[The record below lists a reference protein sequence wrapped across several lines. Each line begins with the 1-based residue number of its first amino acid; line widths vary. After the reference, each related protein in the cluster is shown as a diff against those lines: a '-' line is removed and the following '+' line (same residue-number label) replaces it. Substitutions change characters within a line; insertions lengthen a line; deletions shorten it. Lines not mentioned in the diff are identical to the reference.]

1 LHQKNA
7 YLPGFLFFL
16 QKTENH
22 MTTCL
27 KVHGLSKHFGQQGV
41 LREVTF
47 ALQEGEALGI
57 IGPNGAG
64 KTTLFNLIAG
74 WTAPSS
80 GEIFYYGEKITH
92 WPPDLRCREGMART
106 FQVPQVF
113 PEMNVLENV
122 MMGAWFGH
130 DPHPPEARARETAR
144 DLLDLVGL
152 GDKEAAPARDLT
164 LMQQR
169 LLELARALATRPR
182 LVLLDEIAAG
192 LSLKAVKQ
200 LTDLMVKLR
209 GQGLTLLLTD
219 HLLNLVVPVSDRL
232 LALDEGEIIA
242 QGPPQTIIHDPRV
255 EAAYL
260 GTKGAAAEEG

>member
-1 LHQKNA
+1 
-7 YLPGFLFFL
+7 
-16 QKTENH
+16 

-27 KVHGLSKHFGQQGV
+27 QVRGLSKHFGEQGV

-47 ALQEGEALGI
+47 ALEEGEALGI

-92 WPPDLRCREGMART
+92 WPPDRRCREGMART

-113 PEMNVLENV
+113 PEMSVLENV
-122 MMGAWFGH
+122 MMGAWFGRE
-130 DPHPPEARARETAR
+130 PYPPEARARDTAR

-152 GDKEAAPARDLT
+152 GDKEAAPARELT

-169 LLELARALATRPR
+169 LLELARALATGPR
-182 LVLLDEIAAG
+182 LLLLDEIAAG

-200 LTDLMVKLR
+200 LTDLMAGLR
-209 GQGLTLLLTD
+209 GQGLTLVLTD

-242 QGPPQTIIHDPRV
+242 AGPPQTIIHDPRV

-260 GTKGAAAEEG
+260 GTEAAAAEEG

>member
-1 LHQKNA
+1 ME
-7 YLPGFLFFL
+7 GV
-16 QKTENH
+16 E

-27 KVHGLSKHFGQQGV
+27 QVRGLSKQFGDQGV

-47 ALQEGEALGI
+47 SLEEGEALGI

-74 WTAPSS
+74 WLAPSR
-80 GEIFYYGEKITH
+80 GDIVFYGHNITH
-92 WPPDLRCREGMART
+92 WPADRRGREGMART
-106 FQVPQVF
+106 FQIPQVF
-113 PEMNVLENV
+113 PEMGVLENV
-122 MMGAWFGH
+122 LMGAWFGR
-130 DPHPPEARARETAR
+130 DPHPPEAQARETAR
-144 DLLDLVGL
+144 GLLEMVGL
-152 GDKEAAPARDLT
+152 GDKEAAPARELT

-182 LVLLDEIAAG
+182 LLLLDEIAAG

-200 LTDLMVKLR
+200 LTDLMAKLR
-209 GQGLTLLLTD
+209 GQGLSLVLTD

-232 LALDEGEIIA
+232 LALDQGEIIA
-242 QGPPQTIIHDPRV
+242 AGPPQTIIHDPRV

>member
-1 LHQKNA
+1 
-7 YLPGFLFFL
+7 
-16 QKTENH
+16 

-27 KVHGLSKHFGQQGV
+27 KVRGLSKHFGEQGV

-47 ALQEGEALGI
+47 ALEEGEALGI

-74 WTAPSS
+74 WLAPS
-80 GEIFYYGEKITH
+80 GGDIFFYGRKITR
-92 WPPDLRCREGMART
+92 WPPDRRGRGGMART
-106 FQVPQVF
+106 FQTPQVF
-113 PEMNVLENV
+113 PEMTVLENV
-122 MMGAWFGH
+122 MMGAWFGRE
-130 DPHPPEARARETAR
+130 PHPPAAQAR
-144 DLLDLVGL
+144 DAARGLLEVVGL
-152 GDKEAAPARDLT
+152 ADKEAAPARELT

-182 LVLLDEIAAG
+182 LLLLDEIAAG

-200 LTDLMVKLR
+200 LTDLMAKLR
-209 GQGLTLLLTD
+209 GQGLTLVLTD

-232 LALDEGEIIA
+232 LALDEGQIIA

-260 GTKGAAAEEG
+260 GTAAAAAEEG